1 MNMERVKAQR
11 LKHIRIGNVKLA
23 HLSSLILARRI

>member
-11 LKHIRIGNVKLA
+11 LKHIGNVKLA
-23 HLSSLILARRI
+23 HLASLILARRI